1 MKHFWKSIS
10 LWSIA
15 LIAAVFFAACS
26 DDINEEPVVVD
37 TLFNITVESCGATD
51 AYFAVE
57 TENITRFGYII
68 NEAENDV
75 ETSHELIFAT
85 GKVMKV
91 TSPSMTFTITGLSPK
106 TDYVVNFAA
115 ECKEGNN
122 TAFFGDVK
130 KVKFTTGDTEDYVTI
145 SNIGYDSF
153 DVVIK
158 VPESIQE
165 KGNALKYGT
174 TDYYIYNMYPGTDA
188 QKINLHDEA
197 YKTVIKRDTVLHIN
211 NTSRFVEGNP
221 TAYIC
226 ENIVPYQPT
235 YFIIGEFGYVDEDN
249 LGWEDEEGIYHDNTD
264 GFHVPGYWTAQFNWD
279 AYNSAGGYAP
289 QSPDWGKSPYEVQQL
304 TDESE
309 FWTGF
314 YRKYFFHLKQPEKL
328 DGSFD
333 VDLSDLQ
340 CDGGLI
346 SVTPSENI
354 SFWLY
359 TILDEATFD
368 SLGGNSEDQATFQAF
383 VTTYYFA
390 YNYYQDYGVG
400 AGMFDASWP
409 LMGDI
414 TPGEKYKMIL
424 IGMGMNEDG
433 SDNVGKQ
440 CMYTYDIVFPE
451 PKLDAPTIEVTA
463 IERPEDQEAVT
474 PYQIWFNIKCPSKDA
489 ETARYLLNTKRA
501 WDGIGSLTVENMMET
516 YGNYFYAE
524 EMEQINSD
532 KGLDFVF
539 NVNPGTTYGLACQVI
554 NCESTPSRTV
564 YLESTSIDEIFGEK
578 VESPLYEELQ
588 GEWTMTVN
596 TRYTL
601 YDRHTITYHTYE
613 GIKTSKVTI
622 GKSVEWPETL
632 SEDIYSAFEASWLNS
647 MTREELD
654 QLYAELLAEYDNY
667 YERMSKRNYI
677 PCNGFDVY
685 PVIDYL
691 GYSSAIYL
699 SPYDLF
705 LNGALN
711 KYEIYG
717 ATELFYDFGPK
728 WQFEVHA
735 DGSLTVPFNANFM
748 EPMCGVRS
756 YYMVGFNSQDEE
768 NNQSTMTGGDNYENG
783 HFPVEISE
791 DKNTITIKPIEYEGS
806 LYYPQCCSWSGVS
819 FEAQGLVISDIVLTR
834 GWSEPEQGEQPEQA
848 AKVLDLKQESMR
860 TIKLNTPAGTKV
872 NQHKPKSFTYFE

>member
-1 MKHFWKSIS
+1 MLLLSATYFT
-10 LWSIA
+10 
-15 LIAAVFFAACS
+15 ACS
-26 DDINEEPVVVD
+26 DDPADEPIIAD
-37 TLFNITVESCGATD
+37 TLFQVTVESCGAAD
-51 AYFAVE
+51 AYFLVE

-68 NEAENDV
+68 NEAEDDV
-75 ETSHELIFAT
+75 ETSPELIFAT
-85 GKVMKV
+85 GKVMTV
-91 TSPSMTFTITGLSPK
+91 TSASQNFSITGLNPK
-106 TDYVVNFAA
+106 TDYVVNFAS
-115 ECKEGNN
+115 EHKLGNN
-122 TAFFGDVK
+122 TAFFGGVT
-130 KVKFTTGDTEDYVTI
+130 KVTFTTGDTEDFVTI
-145 SNIGYDSF
+145 TNISYESF

-158 VPESIQE
+158 VPESVTE

-174 TDYYIYNMYPGTDA
+174 TDYYVYNMYPGTDA
-188 QKINLHDEA
+188 AKINLHDDA
-197 YKTVIKRDTVLHIN
+197 YRTVIKRDTVLRIN
-211 NTSRFVEGNP
+211 NDSRFVESNP

-235 YFIIGEFGYVDEDN
+235 YFIVGEFGYVDEDN

-264 GFHVPGYWTAQFNWD
+264 GFHIPGYWTAQFNWD

-289 QSPDWGKSPYEVQQL
+289 QEPDWGKAPYEVQQL

-314 YRKYFFHLKQPEKL
+314 YRKYFFRLKQPEKL
-328 DGSFD
+328 DGSFEINLD
-333 VDLSDLQ
+333 KLE

-346 SVTPSENI
+346 EVTPSENI
-354 SFWLY
+354 SIWLY
-359 TILDEATFD
+359 TILDEDTFN
-368 SLGGNSEDQATFQAF
+368 SIGGNSEDTASFQSL
-383 VTTYYFA
+383 VTSYYFA

-400 AGMFDASWP
+400 AGAFDSSWP
-409 LMGDI
+409 LMGNI
-414 TPGEKYKMIL
+414 VPGQNYKMIL
-424 IGMGMNEDG
+424 IGMGTNSDG
-433 SDNVGKQ
+433 SVNAGEQ
-440 CMYTYDIVFPE
+440 CMYTYDVVFPE
-451 PKLDAPTIEVTA
+451 PKLAAPTIELTV
-463 IERPEDQEAVT
+463 IDRPEDQEAIT
-474 PYQIWFNIKCPSKDA
+474 PYQLWFNLKCPSKNA

-501 WDGIGSLTVENMMET
+501 WDDIGSLTVENMMET
-516 YGNYFYAE
+516 YGNFFYAE

-532 KGLDFVF
+532 EGLDFVF
-539 NVNPGTTYGLACQVI
+539 NVNPGTTYGIACQVI
-554 NCESTPSRTV
+554 NSESTPSKTI
-564 YLESTSIDEIFGEK
+564 YLESTTIDEIFGQR
-578 VESPLYEELQ
+578 VESPLFEELK
-588 GEWTMTVN
+588 GEWTLTAN
-596 TRYTL
+596 TRYTI
-601 YDRHTITYHTYE
+601 YDRQTITYHTYE

-717 ATELFYDFGPK
+717 ASELFYDFGPK
-728 WQFEVHA
+728 WQFEVHE
-735 DGSLTVPFNANFM
+735 DGTLTVPFNANFM
-748 EPMCGVRS
+748 EPMCGVRG
-756 YYMVGFNSQDEE
+756 YYMVGFNSLDQEGY
-768 NNQSTMTGGDNYENG
+768 QSTMTGGDNYQNG

-791 DKNTITIKPIEYEGS
+791 DKNTITIKPIEYMGS
-806 LYYPQCCSWSGVS
+806 YYYPQCCSWSGVS

-834 GWSEPEQGEQPEQA
+834 GWTEPEEVPGTESKAQ
-848 AKVLDLKQESMR
+848 VLGLEKSSMQS
-860 TIKLNTPAGTKV
+860 IKLNTPAGTKV
-872 NQHKPKSFTYFE
+872 NQIKPKSFTYFN